1 MISLYVIGKMLQV
14 LVWIVGG
21 YFLLKETEK

>member
-1 MISLYVIGKMLQV
+1 MISLYMIGKIVQV

-21 YFLLKETEK
+21 YFLLKEAEK

>member
-1 MISLYVIGKMLQV
+1 MSFYVIAKVLQL

-21 YFLLKETEK
+21 YFLLKEIGK